1 MNRSGIYY
9 AKEKAIFLSD
19 KLLESNSDFEISHE
33 LGHCIK
39 KHEELSAYY
48 NATDYSR
55 RKLEFEANRIA
66 IEILLFIWSN
76 EYDLERATECSKV
89 HGILQH
95 TMESRKLRSR
105 KHAKLWM
112 KKYPYR
118 SYSFDKG
125 NSFLR
130 DYKIIISKK

>member
-1 MNRSGIYY
+1 MFVFEVNRHLLKLVNDMGLDLYFVEMNRSGIYY

-76 EYDLERATECSKV
+76 EYDIEREQLNAVKFMEYYNIPWNLESCVR
-89 HGILQH
+89 
-95 TMESRKLRSR
+95 ESMLN
-105 KHAKLWM
+105 
-112 KKYPYR
+112 Y
-118 SYSFDKG
+118 G
-125 NSFLR
+125 
-130 DYKIIISKK
+130 

>member
-1 MNRSGIYY
+1 MCEVNHHLLKIVNDMGLDLIFTDMDRSGIYF
-9 AKEKAIFLSD
+9 ADEKVIFLSD
-19 KLLESNSDFEISHE
+19 KLLENNSDFEISHE

-76 EYDLERATECSKV
+76 EYD
-89 HGILQH
+89 
-95 TMESRKLRSR
+95 
-105 KHAKLWM
+105 
-112 KKYPYR
+112 
-118 SYSFDKG
+118 FDKEQLNAVKFMEYYSIPWNLESCVRESMLNYG
-125 NSFLR
+125 
-130 DYKIIISKK
+130 

>member
-1 MNRSGIYY
+1 MLKIVNDMGLDLIFTDMDRSGIYF
-9 AKEKAIFLSD
+9 ADEKVIFLSD
-19 KLLESNSDFEISHE
+19 KLLENNSDFEISHE

-76 EYDLERATECSKV
+76 EYD
-89 HGILQH
+89 
-95 TMESRKLRSR
+95 
-105 KHAKLWM
+105 
-112 KKYPYR
+112 
-118 SYSFDKG
+118 FDKEQLNAVKFMEYYNIPWNLESYVRESMLNYG
-125 NSFLR
+125 
-130 DYKIIISKK
+130 

>member
-1 MNRSGIYY
+1 MCEVNHHLLKIVNDMGLDLIFTDMDRSGIYF
-9 AKEKAIFLSD
+9 ADEKVIFLSD
-19 KLLESNSDFEISHE
+19 KLLENNSDFEISHE

-76 EYDLERATECSKV
+76 EYDLEREQLNAVKF
-89 HGILQH
+89 
-95 TMESRKLRSR
+95 MEYYNIPWNLE
-105 KHAKLWM
+105 
-112 KKYPYR
+112 
-118 SYSFDKG
+118 SYVRESMLNYG
-125 NSFLR
+125 
-130 DYKIIISKK
+130 

>member
-1 MNRSGIYY
+1 MFVFEVNRHLLKLVNDMGLDLYFVEMNRSGIYY

-76 EYDLERATECSKV
+76 EYDLEREQLNAVKF
-89 HGILQH
+89 
-95 TMESRKLRSR
+95 ME
-105 KHAKLWM
+105 
-112 KKYPYR
+112 Y
-118 SYSFDKG
+118 YSIPWNLESCVRESMLNYG
-125 NSFLR
+125 
-130 DYKIIISKK
+130 

>member
-1 MNRSGIYY
+1 MFVFEVNRHLLKLVNDMGLDLYFVEMNRSGIYY
-9 AKEKAIFLSD
+9 AQEKAIFLSD

-76 EYDLERATECSKV
+76 EYDLEREQLNAVKF
-89 HGILQH
+89 
-95 TMESRKLRSR
+95 MEYYNIPWNLESCVRESMLN
-105 KHAKLWM
+105 
-112 KKYPYR
+112 Y
-118 SYSFDKG
+118 G
-125 NSFLR
+125 
-130 DYKIIISKK
+130 

>member
-1 MNRSGIYY
+1 MFVFEVNRHLLKLVNDMGLDLYFVEMNRSGIYY
-9 AKEKAIFLSD
+9 AKEKSIFLSD

-76 EYDLERATECSKV
+76 EYDLEREQLNAVKF
-89 HGILQH
+89 
-95 TMESRKLRSR
+95 MEYYNIPWNLESCVRESMLN
-105 KHAKLWM
+105 
-112 KKYPYR
+112 Y
-118 SYSFDKG
+118 G
-125 NSFLR
+125 
-130 DYKIIISKK
+130 

>member
-1 MNRSGIYY
+1 MFEVNRHLLKLVNDMGLELYFVEMNRSGIYY

-19 KLLESNSDFEISHE
+19 KLLENNSDFEISHE

-76 EYDLERATECSKV
+76 EYDIEREQLNAVKFMEYYNIPWNLESYVR
-89 HGILQH
+89 
-95 TMESRKLRSR
+95 ESMLN
-105 KHAKLWM
+105 
-112 KKYPYR
+112 Y
-118 SYSFDKG
+118 G
-125 NSFLR
+125 
-130 DYKIIISKK
+130 

>member
-1 MNRSGIYY
+1 MFVFEVNRHLLKLVNDMGLDLYFVEMNRSGIYY

-76 EYDLERATECSKV
+76 EYDLEREQLNAVKF
-89 HGILQH
+89 
-95 TMESRKLRSR
+95 MEYYNIPWNLESCVRESMLN
-105 KHAKLWM
+105 
-112 KKYPYR
+112 Y
-118 SYSFDKG
+118 G
-125 NSFLR
+125 
-130 DYKIIISKK
+130 

>member
-1 MNRSGIYY
+1 MCEVNHHLLKIVNDMGLDLIFTDMDRSGIYF
-9 AKEKAIFLSD
+9 ADEKVIFLSD
-19 KLLESNSDFEISHE
+19 KLLENNSDFEISHE

-76 EYDLERATECSKV
+76 EYD
-89 HGILQH
+89 
-95 TMESRKLRSR
+95 
-105 KHAKLWM
+105 
-112 KKYPYR
+112 
-118 SYSFDKG
+118 FDKEQLNTVKFMEYYNIPWNLESCVRESMLNYG
-125 NSFLR
+125 
-130 DYKIIISKK
+130 

>member
-1 MNRSGIYY
+1 MCMFEVNRHLLKLVNDMGLELYFVEMNRSGIYY

-19 KLLESNSDFEISHE
+19 KLLENNSDFEISHE

-76 EYDLERATECSKV
+76 EYDIEREQLNAVKFMEYYNIPWNLESYVR
-89 HGILQH
+89 
-95 TMESRKLRSR
+95 ESMLN
-105 KHAKLWM
+105 
-112 KKYPYR
+112 Y
-118 SYSFDKG
+118 G
-125 NSFLR
+125 
-130 DYKIIISKK
+130 

>member
-1 MNRSGIYY
+1 MFEVNRHLLKLVNDMGLELYFVEINRSGIYY

-19 KLLESNSDFEISHE
+19 KLLENNSDFEISHE

-39 KHEELSAYY
+39 KHEDLSAYY

-76 EYDLERATECSKV
+76 EYDLEREQLNAVKF
-89 HGILQH
+89 
-95 TMESRKLRSR
+95 MEYYNIPWNLE
-105 KHAKLWM
+105 
-112 KKYPYR
+112 
-118 SYSFDKG
+118 SYVRESMLNYG
-125 NSFLR
+125 
-130 DYKIIISKK
+130 

>member
-1 MNRSGIYY
+1 MFVFEVNRHLLKLVNDMGLDLYFVEMNRSGIYY

-76 EYDLERATECSKV
+76 EYDLEREQLNAVKF
-89 HGILQH
+89 
-95 TMESRKLRSR
+95 MEYYNIPWNLE
-105 KHAKLWM
+105 
-112 KKYPYR
+112 
-118 SYSFDKG
+118 SYVRESMLNYG
-125 NSFLR
+125 
-130 DYKIIISKK
+130 

>member
-1 MNRSGIYY
+1 MCEVNHHLLKIVNDMGLDLIFTDMDRSGIYF
-9 AKEKAIFLSD
+9 ADEKVIFLSD
-19 KLLESNSDFEISHE
+19 KLLENNSDFEISHE

-76 EYDLERATECSKV
+76 EYD
-89 HGILQH
+89 
-95 TMESRKLRSR
+95 
-105 KHAKLWM
+105 
-112 KKYPYR
+112 
-118 SYSFDKG
+118 FDKEQLNAVKFMEYYNIPWNLESYVRESMLNYG
-125 NSFLR
+125 
-130 DYKIIISKK
+130 

>member
-1 MNRSGIYY
+1 MGLDLIFTDMDRSGIYF
-9 AKEKAIFLSD
+9 ADEKVIFLSD
-19 KLLESNSDFEISHE
+19 KLLENNSDFEVSHE

-76 EYDLERATECSKV
+76 EYD
-89 HGILQH
+89 
-95 TMESRKLRSR
+95 
-105 KHAKLWM
+105 
-112 KKYPYR
+112 
-118 SYSFDKG
+118 FDKEQLNAVKFMEYYNIPWTLEG
-125 NSFLR
+125 YVRESMRN
-130 DYKIIISKK
+130 YA

>member
-1 MNRSGIYY
+1 MFEVNRHLLKLVNDMGLELYFVEMNRSGIYY

-19 KLLESNSDFEISHE
+19 KLLENNSDFEISHE

-76 EYDLERATECSKV
+76 EYDLEREQLNAVKF
-89 HGILQH
+89 
-95 TMESRKLRSR
+95 MEYYNIPWNLE
-105 KHAKLWM
+105 
-112 KKYPYR
+112 
-118 SYSFDKG
+118 SYVRESMLNYG
-125 NSFLR
+125 
-130 DYKIIISKK
+130 

>member
-1 MNRSGIYY
+1 MFVFEVNRHLLKLVNDMGLDLYFVEMHRSGIYY

-76 EYDLERATECSKV
+76 EYDLEREQLNAVKF
-89 HGILQH
+89 
-95 TMESRKLRSR
+95 MEYYNIPWNLESCVRESMLN
-105 KHAKLWM
+105 
-112 KKYPYR
+112 Y
-118 SYSFDKG
+118 G
-125 NSFLR
+125 
-130 DYKIIISKK
+130 